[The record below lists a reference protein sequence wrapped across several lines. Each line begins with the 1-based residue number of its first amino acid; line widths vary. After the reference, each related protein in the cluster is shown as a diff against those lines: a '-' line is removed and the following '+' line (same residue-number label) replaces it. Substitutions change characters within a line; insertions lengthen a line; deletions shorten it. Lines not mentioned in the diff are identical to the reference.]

1 MLSWSSAPF
10 LRLALALMAGIAAYL
25 YLGQGWAGSA
35 APWAA
40 GLVLL
45 YGGAWAWSRRQFAPA
60 ATDAV
65 GILGLLAVAALG
77 LARVQAVTES
87 RRADHIGRF
96 VPRIEFYEAVV
107 DEAPVVRANTFA
119 TTLRVRAV
127 RVGGRWHTATG
138 GVRVSL
144 PRHETQDSV
153 PAPRYGE
160 RWLVQGTPK
169 PTKGPANPGEFDY
182 RQYLAYR
189 QVYHAQF
196 VHFGQYQQ
204 LGYAPLS
211 WPVALSQRAAAVLDG
226 VLRRYVPSAREYA
239 LGTALVLGFKDD
251 IDSETKQA
259 YANTGTTHI
268 MAVSGLQV
276 GLLFA
281 ALQALLTRLPLGR
294 SLGRR
299 RLLTAGLGLALIW
312 SYAFL
317 TGLSASVLRA
327 TVMFTLVIV
336 GQAFERQSSLF
347 NTLSA
352 AAFLLLLYNPY
363 LLCDAGFQLSF
374 LAVLSI
380 VYLQPRIVRWLDPRN
395 YVLDQR
401 RSWHGP
407 TRQGLTRA
415 LAALADASWQ
425 LTALSLAA
433 QVATFPLG
441 LYYFHQF
448 PFNFLLSNL
457 IAVPIS
463 SVAVYVGVVLLLTKG
478 LVALVGLALPA
489 AALSW
494 LDWLPRLVG
503 YVFQGLIWLFNE
515 YIFLIGRLLPGAVVG
530 GIHLSQAQTLLIFL
544 LIAALC
550 VFVASRRLAW
560 AAWSV
565 LLLALYGGSRLAE
578 ARAVAPLREF
588 VVYSIPRRSVVGF
601 WQGAAV
607 EFVTADSLPLSET
620 ERTYRLKPSL
630 ILRRARQPA
639 YRVGWR
645 DAAVPARAVAPPDS
659 AEAAFRY
666 PPAPLVLAQWRGL
679 RVAFVR
685 GRLRRLAGPAGS
697 KSPAAVVAPAADV
710 VVLRR
715 NPRLYPD
722 ALAAHFGSAAW
733 VVFDSSCQRWYVARQ
748 DSALRAA
755 GFRTWDVSEQGAFVY
770 RLADGR

>member
-10 LRLALALMAGIAAYL
+10 LRVALAFIGGIAGYFF
-25 YLGQGWAGSA
+25 LGQAWVGST

-40 GLVLL
+40 GLVLAYL
-45 YGGAWAWSRRQFAPA
+45 LGWLWSRRQASPA

-65 GILGLLAVAALG
+65 GLVGLLAVAALG
-77 LARVQAVTES
+77 FARSQAITES
-87 RRADHIGRF
+87 RWPDHLGHLVPHIEYYRAT
-96 VPRIEFYEAVV
+96 V
-107 DEAPVVRANTFA
+107 DEAPVVRATTFA
-119 TTLRVRAV
+119 TTVRVQAV
-127 RVGGRWHTATG
+127 RVAGRWQQASG
-138 GVRVSL
+138 GIRISL
-144 PRHETQDSV
+144 PRHETADSV

-160 RWLVQGTPK
+160 VWLVQGTPE

-182 RQYLAYR
+182 RRYLQTH

-196 VHFGQYQQ
+196 VHLGQYKV

-211 WPVALSQRAAAVLDG
+211 WPVAISQRAAAVLDG
-226 VLRRYVPSAREYA
+226 VLRRYVPSLREYA

-251 IDSETKQA
+251 IDHDTRQA

-281 ALQALLTRLPLGR
+281 ALQWLLARVPLRG
-294 SLGRR
+294 STTRR

-327 TVMFTLVIV
+327 TVMFTLVIM
-336 GQAFERQSSLF
+336 GQAWERQSSLF

-352 AAFLLLLYNPY
+352 AAFCLLLWNPY
-363 LLCDAGFQLSF
+363 LLCDVGFQLSF

-380 VYLQPRIVRWLDPRN
+380 VYLQPPIVRWLDVRN
-395 YVLDQR
+395 AVLDRQ
-401 RSWHGP
+401 RSWHAP
-407 TRQGLTRA
+407 AAQKAWRA
-415 LAALADASWQ
+415 AAWLADATWQ
-425 LTALSLAA
+425 LTALSIAA

-463 SVAVYVGVVLLLTKG
+463 SLAVYVGVVLLLAKG

-489 AALSW
+489 AIVAP
-494 LDWLPRLVG
+494 LDWLPTSIG
-503 YVFQGLIWLFNE
+503 WVFEKLIWLFNE
-515 YIFLIGRLLPGAVVG
+515 YIFFIGRLLPGAVVG
-530 GIHLSQAQTLLIFL
+530 NVHLSQAQTLLVFL
-544 LIAALC
+544 LIGAFC
-550 VFVASRRLAW
+550 VFVSSRRLAW
-560 AAWSV
+560 AGWCVA
-565 LLLALYGGSRLAE
+565 LLIGYAASRVAE
-578 ARAVAPLREF
+578 ARAVAPVREF

-601 WQGAAV
+601 WQGAAP
-607 EFVTADSLPLSET
+607 EFITTDSLPLSET

-630 ILRRARQPA
+630 ILRRVAQA
-639 YRVGWR
+639 HYCVGWR
-645 DAAVPARAVAPPDS
+645 GASVPACRVAPPDS
-659 AEAAFRY
+659 TEQAFRY

-679 RVAFVR
+679 RVAFVS
-685 GRLRRLAGPAGS
+685 GSLRRLA
-697 KSPAAVVAPAADV
+697 SPALAQRADV
-710 VVLRR
+710 V
-715 NPRLYPD
+715 
-722 ALAAHFGSAAW
+722 ALAAHFGTGAQ
-733 VVFDSSCQRWYVARQ
+733 VVFDSSCKRWYVARQ

-755 GFRTWDVSEQGAFVY
+755 GFRTWDVNEQGAFTY
-770 RLADGR
+770 ALPAGR

>member
-1 MLSWSSAPF
+1 MLHWSSAPF
-10 LRLALALMAGIAAYL
+10 LRVALALMAGIAAYL

-45 YGGAWAWSRRQFAPA
+45 YGGAWVWSQRRAPA

-65 GILGLLAVAALG
+65 GLVGLLAVAALG
-77 LARVQAVTES
+77 LARTQAVTES
-87 RRADHIGRF
+87 RRLDHIGHF
-96 VPRIEFYEAVV
+96 APRIEFYEAVV

-127 RVGGRWHTATG
+127 RVGGRWHRAAG

-153 PAPRYGE
+153 AAPRYGE
-160 RWLVQGTPK
+160 RWLVQGTPE
-169 PTKGPANPGEFDY
+169 PSRGPANPGEFDY

-196 VHFGQYQQ
+196 VHQGQYQV

-211 WPVALSQRAAAVLDG
+211 LPVALSQRAAAVLDG
-226 VLRRYVPSAREYA
+226 VLRRYVPRPREYA
-239 LGTALVLGFKDD
+239 LGTALVLGFRDD
-251 IDSETKQA
+251 IDQETRQA

-281 ALQALLTRLPLGR
+281 ALQGLLGRLPLR
-294 SLGRR
+294 FLGTAGGAAARR

-312 SYAFL
+312 SYALL

-327 TVMFTLVIV
+327 TVMFTLVII

-363 LLCDAGFQLSF
+363 LLCDVGFQLSF

-380 VYLQPRIVRWLDPRN
+380 VYLQPRIARGLDVRNW
-395 YVLDQR
+395 VLDRR
-401 RSWHGP
+401 RSWHG
-407 TRQGLTRA
+407 RFRRKFW
-415 LAALADASWQ
+415 AALAWLAEAGWQ

-463 SVAVYVGVVLLLTKG
+463 SVAVYVGVVLLLVKG
-478 LVALVGLALPA
+478 LVSLVGLALPA
-489 AALSW
+489 AAQPG

-503 YVFQGLIWLFNE
+503 YAFEGLIWLFNE
-515 YIFLIGRLLPGAVVG
+515 YILLIGRLLPGAVVG
-530 GIHLSQAQTLLIFL
+530 GVHLSQAQTALVFL
-544 LIAALC
+544 LIVALC
-550 VFVASRRLAW
+550 VFLASRRLAW

-565 LLLALYGGSRLAE
+565 ALLALYGGSRLAE
-578 ARAVAPLREF
+578 ARAVAPGREF

-601 WQGAAV
+601 WQGAAA

-620 ERTYRLKPSL
+620 ERTYRLRPSL
-630 ILRRARQPA
+630 ILRRVRQPA
-639 YRVGWR
+639 YRVGWQQS
-645 DAAVPARAVAPPDS
+645 AVPAHAVAAPDS
-659 AEAAFRY
+659 VEAGFRY

-679 RVAFVR
+679 RVAFVS
-685 GRLRRLAGPAGS
+685 GRLRRLVAGAGPAAL
-697 KSPAAVVAPAADV
+697 PADV
-710 VVLRR
+710 IVLRR

-722 ALAAHFGSAAW
+722 ALAAHFGPGAQ
-733 VVFDSSCQRWYVARQ
+733 VIFDSSCQRWYVARE

-755 GFRTWDVSEQGAFVY
+755 GFRTWDVNERGAFTY
-770 RLADGR
+770 RLPDGR